1 MKRPP
6 RDPEEKLFSMVLV
19 TRSLAQGC
27 LAFAAIGGLY
37 LAGLLHGLEHD
48 TLRTMTFTAL
58 VATIMTLVF
67 ASRAFSASLRHAFVR
82 NNKTFRYV
90 AMFIVGGTLI
100 ILTVPFFRDE
110 VRSAERHGSARRL
123 PCRSD
128 RSYRLRTDQGQSFG
142 PQPPLTVELR
152 P

>member
-58 VATIMTLVF
+58 VATIMALVF

-90 AMFIVGGTLI
+90 AMLIVGGTLI
-100 ILTVPFFRDE
+100 ILTVPFFRDTLKFVPLSVMDLLAACLAGAIVLIGCE
-110 VRSAERHGSARRL
+110 LIKGRASALSRH
-123 PCRSD
+123 
-128 RSYRLRTDQGQSFG
+128 
-142 PQPPLTVELR
+142 
-152 P
+152 